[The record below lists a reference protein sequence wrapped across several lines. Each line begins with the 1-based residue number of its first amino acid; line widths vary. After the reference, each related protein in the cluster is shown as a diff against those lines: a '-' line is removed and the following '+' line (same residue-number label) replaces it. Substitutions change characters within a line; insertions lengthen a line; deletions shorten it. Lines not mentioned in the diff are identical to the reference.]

1 MGCTMERERGERD
14 KERDRDEGLFAP
26 FLLLTSSFYLIP
38 YSLFLIPYSLFLI
51 PYSFFRLVLINRK
64 SSPPIPMSSSSPAVA
79 STFNVTSKMPQS
91 LYRREEER
99 KDEREERERREIFIL
114 FVRLVFV
121 CVCVCVCV
129 FYAIANKTLFS
140 SSFLRLFFVS
150 SSLYQRSLRDP
161 AHPLR
166 LLRAAQEGR
175 VFALDGNRYF
185 ARPSPSLAGEKLIY
199 KILSKYTVC

>member
-1 MGCTMERERGERD
+1 MFPSYFV
-14 KERDRDEGLFAP
+14 LLSSSF
-26 FLLLTSSFYLIP
+26 FLLPSSLILIP
-38 YSLFLIPYSLFLI
+38 SSL
-51 PYSFFRLVLINRK
+51 FRLVLINRK

-79 STFNVTSKMPQS
+79 STFNVTSTMPQS
-91 LYRREEER
+91 LYGREEER
-99 KDEREERERREIFIL
+99 TDEREEERYSYC
-114 FVRLVFV
+114 V

-129 FYAIANKTLFS
+129 FDAIANKTLFS
-140 SSFLRLFFVS
+140 SSFLLLFFVS

>member
-1 MGCTMERERGERD
+1 MYDGEREGRETKRETETKGC
-14 KERDRDEGLFAP
+14 LFP
-26 FLLLTSSFYLIP
+26 SYFVLLSSSFFLLPSSLILIP
-38 YSLFLIPYSLFLI
+38 SSL
-51 PYSFFRLVLINRK
+51 FRLVSINRK

-91 LYRREEER
+91 LYGREEER
-99 KDEREERERREIFIL
+99 KDEREEERYSYCLCVWCLCVCAF
-114 FVRLVFV
+114 VFV
-121 CVCVCVCV
+121 CLMLLLT
-129 FYAIANKTLFS
+129 KRSSPLRSFS
-140 SSFLRLFFVS
+140 LFFVS

-175 VFALDGNRYF
+175 VYALDGNRYF

-199 KILSKYTVC
+199 NILSKYTVC

>member
-1 MGCTMERERGERD
+1 MERERERGERET
-14 KERDRDEGLFAP
+14 KRETETKGCLFP
-26 FLLLTSSFYLIP
+26 SYFVLLSSSFFLLPSSLILIP
-38 YSLFLIPYSLFLI
+38 SSL
-51 PYSFFRLVLINRK
+51 FRLVSINRK

-91 LYRREEER
+91 LYGREEER
-99 KDEREERERREIFIL
+99 KDEREERERRSDIHTL
-114 FVRLVFV
+114 
-121 CVCVCVCV
+121 CVCVCVCGCVCV
-129 FYAIANKTLFS
+129 FDAIANKTLFS

-199 KILSKYTVC
+199 NIYSVLTRLTICTII

>member
-1 MGCTMERERGERD
+1 MERERGERD
-14 KERDRDEGLFAP
+14 KERDRDEGLFVP
-26 FLLLTSSFYLIP
+26 FLLCTSFFFLLPSSLIIIP
-38 YSLFLIPYSLFLI
+38 SSL
-51 PYSFFRLVLINRK
+51 FRLVLINRK

-79 STFNVTSKMPQS
+79 STFNVTSTMPQS
-91 LYRREEER
+91 LYGREEER
-99 KDEREERERREIFIL
+99 TDERDERERRSDIHTVCAFG
-114 FVRLVFV
+114 VCV

-129 FYAIANKTLFS
+129 FDAIANKTLFS

-199 KILSKYTVC
+199 KIISKYTVC